1 MGKDIGD
8 WHKFTSLIVSQ
19 VSSRQ
24 YMQLCVQCSLMTVPF
39 PSLYASPRL
48 FHSKKKRRWTRYVH
62 LDGNRTDGD
71 EEELGDLIESI
82 ESTVTI
88 QSASPHFPCFPSFSL
103 FAHHIARQESVDLFL
118 FMYFIFFS
126 FQIEKSSSRDFIFLF
141 EDRATRFEGTKLKVS
156 PVCPTRN
163 RRGREMGFSIRGKS
177 IGKVRGNRI
186 RTRLSLLAASPL

>member
-118 FMYFIFFS
+118 FMHFIFFS
-126 FQIEKSSSRDFIFLF
+126 FQIEKCRNPLGIFF
-141 EDRATRFEGTKLKVS
+141 SYLKIAPLVL
-156 PVCPTRN
+156 
-163 RRGREMGFSIRGKS
+163 RGRNLWNLWCRRFVRPETGGAGKWGS
-177 IGKVRGNRI
+177 V
-186 RTRLSLLAASPL
+186 